1 MGRKSKQFGFSIVP
15 FDTAT
20 LVILKQQEIKGSAK
34 SIELISSV
42 VIVFRLKIGNAVGSY
57 PTCIN

>member
-1 MGRKSKQFGFSIVP
+1 MAVNSSGLVCCVP

-34 SIELISSV
+34 SIELIS
-42 VIVFRLKIGNAVGSY
+42 N
-57 PTCIN
+57 